1 MATITEVMK
10 SLGVSR
16 KVAMEIDKGMWDIL
30 VELNNKGYKTVCCCE
45 GHLNKEKRWNAYLFF
60 ARGKVPKTMPP
71 LYDLSNKKILNKYSQ
86 INKNENIF
94 YWYGSNSKRLSLEQ
108 KEQERQELLNDL
120 LKWAKEL
127 ETWNCGKAI
136 V

>member
-16 KVAMEIDKGMWDIL
+16 KVVMEIDKGMWDIL

-45 GHLNKEKRWNAYLFF
+45 GHVNDGRRWNAYLFF
-60 ARGKVPKTMPP
+60 ARGKAPKTMPP

-86 INKNENIF
+86 INKTENIF
-94 YWYGSNSKRLSLEQ
+94 YWYGSDSKRLSLEQ
-108 KEQERQELLNDL
+108 KEQERQELLSDL

-127 ETWNCGKAI
+127 KPWNCGKETA
-136 V
+136 